1 MANHSVSLNEFKN
14 LVIVVKSIV
23 SILDPDLCGEGKKY
37 KITKE
42 ISGFCKLTIDNC
54 EPKDEATY
62 ACCLDKQP
70 DKTET
75 ILSLSEYQYK
85 FTKILKSARLIEKD
99 TLTLACELNDARGL
113 VKWFKNDVE
122 IVADKRLEIISDGR
136 KRKLVIRDAKVGDSG
151 NFTCTSNS
159 DKTTAE
165 IIVNCEYRIC
175 TNLNLFGSKLMG
187 KRPGEICLLRGLLSR
202 LIRRRTRYFAG
213 PHLV

>member
-1 MANHSVSLNEFKN
+1 MLSHFS
-14 LVIVVKSIV
+14 
-23 SILDPDLCGEGKKY
+23 DPDLCGEGKKY

-159 DKTTAE
+159 DKTAAE
-165 IIVNCEYRIC
+165 IIVNCEY
-175 TNLNLFGSKLMG
+175 NLNFSLYIIRIMNKLLFKNGQKTFRELSIA
-187 KRPGEICLLRGLLSR
+187 RPFVKINPQTYQILCWTKS
-202 LIRRRTRYFAG
+202 
-213 PHLV
+213 